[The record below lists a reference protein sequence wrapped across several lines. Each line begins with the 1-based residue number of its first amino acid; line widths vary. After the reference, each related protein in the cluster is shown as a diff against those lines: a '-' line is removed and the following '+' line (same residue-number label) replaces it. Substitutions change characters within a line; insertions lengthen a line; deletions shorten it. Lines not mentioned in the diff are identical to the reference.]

1 MDSTLATD
9 RIDQVDEELIGDYEE
24 AVMGKIFLTDPEMT
38 FQIIS
43 DEIELELRELNEHSG

>member
-1 MDSTLATD
+1 MDSTLATN

-43 DEIELELRELNEHSG
+43 DEIELELRELNEHSE